1 MSFSQSKF
9 LSSLLAVSRIHI
21 ICISVYKITYIYICT
36 FIIFVAYYT
45 QAVQAKSDL
54 GEDTTDVL
62 ISLSN
67 AYSKMGDNN
76 KAEQVLNSIA

>member
-1 MSFSQSKF
+1 MTFSQSKF
-9 LSSLLAVSRIHI
+9 LSSLLAVTRIHI
-21 ICISVYKITYIYICT
+21 NCIPVYKITYIYCT

-45 QAVQAKSDL
+45 QAERAKRDL

-76 KAEQVLNSIA
+76 KAEQVLDSIG

>member
-1 MSFSQSKF
+1 M
-9 LSSLLAVSRIHI
+9 
-21 ICISVYKITYIYICT
+21 YKITYIYCT

-45 QAVQAKSDL
+45 QAERAKRDL

-67 AYSKMGDNN
+67 AYSKMGGNN
-76 KAEQVLNSIA
+76 KAEQVLNSIG